1 MKTTRRQFLTDS
13 GKIITG
19 FGAASLMP
27 GSAFSIL
34 KGSSANEKIVVGLI
48 GCKGMGW
55 SNLDRFLNVETVECK
70 ALCDVDQN
78 VLNQRASELEERTG
92 KKPRLYNDYRKLL
105 EDKDIDAVI
114 VATPDHWHCLQTVHA
129 CEAGRDVYVEK
140 PVGRTNAECE
150 VMVSA
155 ARRYK
160 RVVQAGQW
168 QRSGQHWKD
177 AVDYVQ
183 SGKLGNIRVV
193 KAWAYQG
200 WMDTIPVKPDQQVPD
215 GVDYK
220 MWLGPAPDRPFN
232 PNRFHFNF
240 RWYWDYAGGLM
251 TDWGVHLIDIVLYA
265 MNPGGPKSIM
275 SSGGKFGF
283 PDDAM
288 ETPDTQQAIYE
299 FEDFSMIW
307 EHAAG
312 IDGGPYGRNHGV
324 AFIGNNGTLV
334 VDRGSWEVLPETEQM
349 DGKTQDSIKRV
360 HPSGG
365 GGDHL
370 QNHVNNFLDAIKS
383 RERPAADIEIAANTA
398 IISNLGNIAFLTG
411 EKLHWNHSTGEFKN
425 NKKANSYLKPAYH
438 GQWKFPEV

>member
-1 MKTTRRQFLTDS
+1 M
-13 GKIITG
+13 
-19 FGAASLMP
+19 MP
-27 GSAFSIL
+27 GTAFSIL

-129 CEAGRDVYVEK
+129 CEAGKDVYVEK

-168 QRSGQHWKD
+168 QRSSQHWKD

-288 ETPDTQQAIYE
+288 ETPDTQQAIYD
-299 FEDFSMIW
+299 FEDLSMIW

-370 QNHVNNFLDAIKS
+370 QNHVNNFLDSIKS

>member
-1 MKTTRRQFLTDS
+1 MKTSRRQFLTES

-78 VLNQRASELEERTG
+78 VLNQRASELEKRTG
-92 KKPRLYNDYRKLL
+92 KKPVLHSDYRRLMD
-105 EDKDIDAVI
+105 DKDIDAVI

-129 CEAGRDVYVEK
+129 CETGKDVYVEK

-155 ARRYK
+155 ARKYN

-177 AVDYVQ
+177 AVNYVQ
-183 SGKLGNIRVV
+183 SGKLGNIRLV

-200 WMDTIPVKPDQQVPD
+200 WMDTIPVKPNQPVPE

-220 MWLGPAPDRPFN
+220 MWLGPAPERPFN

-265 MNPGGPKSIM
+265 MDPGGPKSIM

-283 PDDAM
+283 PGDAM

-334 VDRGSWEVLPETEQM
+334 VDRSSWEVLPETEQV
-349 DGKTQDSIKRV
+349 DGKTQDSIKRI

-370 QNHVNNFLDAIKS
+370 QNHVNKFLDSMKS
-383 RERPAADIEIAANTA
+383 REKPAADIGIAANTA
-398 IISNLGNIAFLTG
+398 IVSNLGNIAFLTG
-411 EKLHWNHSTGEFKN
+411 EKLYWNHSTGEFKN
-425 NKKANSYLKPAYH
+425 NRKANMYLKPEYH
-438 GQWKFPEV
+438 GIWKFPDV